1 MPTNKHFKD
10 IKTAFCFLDE
20 TGLIHSKRDKF
31 FALGILKCSNPQEL
45 YNKIRKV
52 RVEYRYNEELKWTDL
67 DRKIRFD
74 MAREFF
80 NIFLECN
87 VEFNSIILD
96 KDKLDFEKHY
106 NNDLNKVYR
115 NFTIA
120 LLKLIVG
127 KNPNEVLIIL
137 ADDYF
142 TPDGTDLEITIKK
155 FVNDHYKNFI
165 VAGVCQIDSKS
176 SDLLQL
182 TDLILGSILYD
193 LKKREGIVGTQSKQG
208 EFKRKFLNFIYQ
220 KLNIQKGFFIH
231 NWTRFNISNYISSE
245 ISRKEYFIPKGK
257 IRASI
262 FDVKKSINNKRIQ
275 SKNRP

>member
-20 TGLIHSKRDKF
+20 TGLIHSDRDKF
-31 FALGILKCSNPQEL
+31 FALGILKCNNPQEL
-45 YNKIRKV
+45 YNEIRKV
-52 RVEYRYNEELKWTDL
+52 RIKFRYNEELKWADL
-67 DRKIRFD
+67 DRRIRFD

-80 NIFLECN
+80 NIFLEHDA
-87 VEFNSIILD
+87 EFNSIILD
-96 KDKLDFEKHY
+96 KDKLDFKKHY

-120 LLKLIVG
+120 LLKLLIG
-127 KNPNEVLIIL
+127 KVPNEVLVVL

-155 FVNDHYKNFI
+155 FINDHYKKFI
-165 VAGVCQIDSKS
+165 IAGVCQIDSKS

-182 TDLILGSILYD
+182 TDLILGFILYD
-193 LKKREGIVGTQSKQG
+193 LKRQEGIIKAHGKRG
-208 EFKRKFLNFIYQ
+208 EFKRKFLNFVYQ
-220 KLNIQKGFFIH
+220 KLNVKKGFFIH
-231 NWTRFNISNYISSE
+231 NWTRFNIANYVSSE
-245 ISRKEYFIPKGK
+245 ILRKELFISKGK
-257 IRASI
+257 IKASI
-262 FDVKKSINNKRIQ
+262 FDVKKSINNKRMQ